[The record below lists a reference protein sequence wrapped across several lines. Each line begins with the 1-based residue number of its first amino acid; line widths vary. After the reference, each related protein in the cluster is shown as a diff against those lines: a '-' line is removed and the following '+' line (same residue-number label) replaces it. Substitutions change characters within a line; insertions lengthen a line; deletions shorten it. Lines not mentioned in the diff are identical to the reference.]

1 MTADCLPILL
11 CNKQG
16 SVVAALHAGWRGL
29 LAGVVENTINQ
40 LGEPEELLAWC
51 GPAIGPGKFEVGIEV
66 EKAFVEK
73 KTIMKQAFQQVD
85 QSHFLADLYALARMT
100 LLDCGVKNIFGGEYC
115 TYNQANK
122 FYSYRREPITGR
134 MASLIWIQP

>member
-1 MTADCLPILL
+1 
-11 CNKQG
+11 
-16 SVVAALHAGWRGL
+16 
-29 LAGVVENTINQ
+29 
-40 LGEPEELLAWC
+40 
-51 GPAIGPGKFEVGIEV
+51 
-66 EKAFVEK
+66 
-73 KTIMKQAFQQVD
+73 MKQAFQQVD